1 MAKNFR
7 GKKAMR
13 FVGIPYSVINSEP
26 YVRKLR
32 APEVKLLQDIWM
44 QFNGKNNGMLSA
56 CHTLMEK
63 RGWAKSS
70 LHRAFCNL
78 LHSGFIVV
86 TRQGWR
92 QRGRPTLVAA
102 TWEGI
107 DEPYNKVDY
116 DEGIIPSNTSLGY
129 WYKEKSTWKHKPKV
143 KDQNKIT
150 PPHRSRKPELVLH
163 TGTNN

>member
-1 MAKNFR
+1 MTKK
-7 GKKAMR
+7 GKFNSQKR
-13 FVGIPYSVINSEP
+13 FVGIPYSVVNSDP
-26 YVRKLR
+26 YVRRLR

-92 QRGRPTLVAA
+92 QRGKPTLVAV

-107 DEPYNKVDY
+107 NEPYNHVVY
-116 DEGIIPSNTSLGY
+116 DDGIIPSHTPLGY
-129 WYKEKSTWKHKPKV
+129 WYKEKAAWKHKPSV
-143 KDQNKIT
+143 KDKNKIT
-150 PPHRSRKPELVLH
+150 PPNRSRKPELVLH
-163 TGTNN
+163 TGTDN